1 MKRICVFAGSS
12 SGTLNAFTEQ
22 ARELG
27 KAIAEN
33 NLEIVYGG
41 SKKGLMGELA
51 NSALQ
56 HGGKVVGI
64 MPSLLFR
71 GELVH
76 TGLTEL
82 IEVPDMHERKGKMSE
97 LADAYIA
104 LPGGFGTFEELFEVV
119 SWSQLGIHQKPIGLL
134 NVENFYTPLLEMIDH
149 AVKRGFVKEEH
160 KELMVSAEDGLTLI
174 KRLKEFSRPEM
185 AEKWKA

>member
-12 SGTLNAFTEQ
+12 SGTLSSFTEQ

-27 KAIAEN
+27 KAIAQN

-82 IEVPDMHERKGKMSE
+82 IEVADMHERKGKMSE

-149 AVKRGFVKEEH
+149 AVKCGFVKEEH
-160 KELMVSAEDGLTLI
+160 KALMVSANEGSALI
-174 KRLKEFSRPEM
+174 KNLQEFSRPQM
-185 AEKWKA
+185 DEKWKA